1 MSITYTVTGA
11 VAQIQFDRVER
22 KNAITAQMYSDMA
35 NGLQKAATDSAV
47 RVALLSGHESIFTS
61 GNDIADFMQTPPTQ
75 GNAPVFQFLHGIAS
89 FPKPLLAAVSGPAI
103 GVGTTLLMHC
113 DVVYAS
119 DTALFALPFAQLGL
133 CPEAA
138 SSLLFANIAGHQRA
152 AEALLFGDRFSAA
165 DAQAMG
171 LVNRVLPV
179 TELMPFALARAQQL
193 AALPASSTRATKKL
207 MKSGQAELVR
217 AKMQEEGEVFRAL
230 LQSPE
235 AKEAFSAFM
244 QKRKPDFSQFS

>member
-1 MSITYTVTGA
+1 MSIAFSVDGA
-11 VAQIQFDRVER
+11 VARIQFDRVER
-22 KNAITAQMYSDMA
+22 KNAITAHMYSELA
-35 NGLQKAATDSAV
+35 NGLQRAADDPAV

-61 GNDIADFMQTPPTQ
+61 GNDIADFMQAPPSE

-119 DTALFALPFAQLGL
+119 ESAQFALPFSQLGL

-138 SSLLFANIAGHQRA
+138 SSLLFAKIAGHQRA
-152 AEALLFGDRFSAA
+152 AEALLFGDRFSAS

-179 TELMPFALARAQQL
+179 AELMPFALARAHQL

-207 MKSGQAELVR
+207 MKSSQADLVR

-230 LQSPE
+230 LKSPE